1 MAVNLTN
8 CLTVFIINGVEDCSQ
23 CNANYYA
30 TTGLASDYCLLWC
43 TDDNCEKCQE
53 STLYTCEKCYDG
65 FHMKIV
71 NGRLTCTLIPST
83 MIGCDRISFNQS
95 YCYTCDPLYRRNE
108 RTGICEPI
116 LKTVRSYVNTVP
128 PMPLNTLAANAVQ
141 DTFTTS
147 IPIHASSTPS
157 TNLIASQSNSSV
169 PVTTASSVQT
179 EWSSVLPGMAAV
191 LAVWSLTV
199 PSAKPTTIPFVQNA
213 IPGFTLVLVKLPVSD
228 ALSTTAPNAPL
239 PNV

>member
-1 MAVNLTN
+1 MDGWLALWFPRPWLVVIVLVSTSLTATLATP
-8 CLTVFIINGVEDCSQ
+8 CIVE
-23 CNANYYA
+23 
-30 TTGLASDYCLLWC
+30 TKGLAFAS
-43 TDDNCEKCQE
+43 Q
-53 STLYTCEKCYDG
+53 
-65 FHMKIV
+65 
-71 NGRLTCTLIPST
+71 
-83 MIGCDRISFNQS
+83 
-95 YCYTCDPLYRRNE
+95 
-108 RTGICEPI
+108 I

-213 IPGFTLVLVKLPVSD
+213 ISGFTLVLVKLPVSD